1 MTTIDKKIPI
11 TDYPGNPKIKPDP
24 VAKEEEK
31 NVEQITTGAVRTRKQ
46 PVARR
51 VGETFLGGDA
61 RTVGQHIVLDV
72 LLPATKNLISD
83 MVTEGINRLL
93 FGDSAPRGGSRRSY
107 TSYGSYYTGSA
118 QRRDGS
124 QRQMSSRA
132 RRMHDFEELIF
143 DSRLEAESVL
153 ERMRDI
159 IEQYDMASVADL
171 YSLAGVSSNYVDNN
185 WGWRNLSQA
194 RTRQVRE
201 GFLLELPRAEELK

>member
-11 TDYPGNPKIKPDP
+11 DDYPANPKIKPDP
-24 VAKEEEK
+24 VAKEEK
-31 NVEQITTGAVRTRKQ
+31 SVEQITTGTVRTRKQ

-93 FGDSAPRGGSRRSY
+93 FGDNAPRGGSRRSY

-118 QRRDGS
+118 ARRDGS

-132 RRMHDFEELIF
+132 RRMHDFEELVF

-185 WGWRNLSQA
+185 WGWRNLAQA